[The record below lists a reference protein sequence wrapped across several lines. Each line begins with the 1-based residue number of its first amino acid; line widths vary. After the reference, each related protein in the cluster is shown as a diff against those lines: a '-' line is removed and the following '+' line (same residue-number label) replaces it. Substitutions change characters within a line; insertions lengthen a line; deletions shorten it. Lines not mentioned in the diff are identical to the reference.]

1 MAIQVTNQKTSPY
14 YESIE
19 FNVNTG
25 TTDYD
30 VDTQQST
37 FLAVVGPSGP
47 NNQHPSEV
55 IIRTNN
61 TISVKFNSTSNHAI
75 TVTSTDSPLSWRG
88 EVQNIFITNNSG
100 ATAAVKILCLP

>member
-1 MAIQVTNQKTSPY
+1 MGIQTTNQKTSPY

-19 FNVNTG
+19 FNVNTA

-30 VDTQQST
+30 VDSQQST

-47 NNQHPSEV
+47 NGQHPGEV
-55 IIRTNN
+55 IIRTNQ
-61 TISVKFNSTSNHAI
+61 TISVKFNATTNHAI
-75 TVTSTDSPLSWRG
+75 TLTSTDSPLVWHG

-100 ATAAVKILCLP
+100 STAAVKIICLP

>member
-1 MAIQVTNQKTSPY
+1 MIQTTNQKTSPY

-19 FNVNTG
+19 FNVNTA

-37 FLAVVGPSGP
+37 FLSVVGPTGP
-47 NNQHPSEV
+47 NNQHPGEV

-61 TISVKFNSTSNHAI
+61 TITVKFNATTNMGI
-75 TVTSTDSPLSWRG
+75 TITSTDSPLIWHG

-100 ATAAVKILCLP
+100 STAAVKIICLP